1 MNLNARCAG
10 SKRKGGDSHPFL
22 LVLRHVGLSAPEQRR
37 KLKKETEPGEKT
49 SACRTRSED
58 RKERSTIVAATDQKS
73 SPSSLIQPFVK
84 GQRQGSERET
94 KDHHQRVITLWN
106 RTERDHEK
114 PLRLRIRT
122 HKNVSQSTLLLS
134 SLLWG
139 FPRCWGCPTQERRKK
154 VVPTLKTPIHIPPTT
169 PRLARCL
176 SQDNCLKKVVGDS
189 AGAAIVSGRVV
200 RLTTQN

>member
-37 KLKKETEPGEKT
+37 KLKKETEPGEKIGGAT
-49 SACRTRSED
+49 PSACRTRSED

-139 FPRCWGCPTQERRKK
+139 FPRCWGVQRKNAGRRLF
-154 VVPTLKTPIHIPPTT
+154 PL
-169 PRLARCL
+169 
-176 SQDNCLKKVVGDS
+176 
-189 AGAAIVSGRVV
+189 
-200 RLTTQN
+200 